1 MQHHYFINSD
11 DLKEKRKELSF
22 RFSNNQF
29 KFISDSGV
37 FSKDGIDF
45 GSQLLLNTIL
55 ENTHKT
61 NLLDVGCGYGF
72 IGIVF
77 SKITNTSVDM
87 IDINEKAV
95 QLTQENIK
103 LNNVT
108 ANAFVSNAF
117 QNVYKKY
124 DLIACNPPI
133 RCGKKTIYHIF
144 SESYQFLNNSGELWI
159 VMRKQHGANSAL
171 NYLSTIFNN
180 VEKITQSKGFWIIK
194 CIK

>member
-103 LNNVT
+103 LNNVI
-108 ANAFVSNAF
+108 ANAFVSDAF
-117 QNVYKKY
+117 QNVHKKY

-144 SESYQFLNNSGELWI
+144 SESHQFLNDAGELWI

-171 NYLSTIFNN
+171 NYLSTIFNR

-194 CIK
+194 CSK